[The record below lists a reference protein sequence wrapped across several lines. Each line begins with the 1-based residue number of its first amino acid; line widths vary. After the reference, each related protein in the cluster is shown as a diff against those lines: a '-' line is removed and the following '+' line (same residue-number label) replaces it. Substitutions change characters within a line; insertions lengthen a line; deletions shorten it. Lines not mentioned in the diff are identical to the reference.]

1 MDQDVVEQFK
11 LTFST
16 ITHPDNNAASMDV
29 SALTRGLHMLKFETQ
44 TCAFPASSGSQSN
57 HNDYAV
63 KFESQSYIFSL
74 LLSLLAVGSLG

>member
-1 MDQDVVEQFK
+1 MDKDVVEQFK

-44 TCAFPASSGSQSN
+44 TCAFPASLGSQSN
-57 HNDYAV
+57 HNDYAA
-63 KFESQSYIFSL
+63 KFESQSYIFFYFFHYWH
-74 LLSLLAVGSLG
+74 LAP